1 MKGFFFLLE
10 DVMEELKLGP
20 NGGLVYCMEFLREN
34 AENLSF
40 VKPPSFF
47 IFFISFSYYKIL
59 VTGRPNII
67 KYFIFNKFALSF

>member
-1 MKGFFFLLE
+1 MKWFLLLLE
-10 DVMEELKLGP
+10 DIMEELKLGP

-40 VKPPSFF
+40 VKSNFF

-59 VTGRPNII
+59 VSGHI
-67 KYFIFNKFALSF
+67 